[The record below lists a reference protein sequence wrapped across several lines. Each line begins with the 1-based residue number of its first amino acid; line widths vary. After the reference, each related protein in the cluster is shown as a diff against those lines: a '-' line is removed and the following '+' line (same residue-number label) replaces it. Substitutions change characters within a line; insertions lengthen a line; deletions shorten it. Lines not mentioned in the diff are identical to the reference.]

1 MKKKKRHIR
10 DLKAKIVAA
19 KQVLNNMLTQ
29 YTEAL
34 AVWDRMSQEYQQL
47 GPTIMDPP
55 SPLPSEWGD
64 EYDGSEYED
73 SVISD
78 NADLHT
84 YPAQTLT
91 SEENREQWQPVKK
104 RKGRPNGQGN
114 AQEPTDVQMQVI
126 QHPPAEEAEEDID

>member
-1 MKKKKRHIR
+1 M
-10 DLKAKIVAA
+10 
-19 KQVLNNMLTQ
+19 QF
-29 YTEAL
+29 
-34 AVWDRMSQEYQQL
+34 WDRMSQEYQQL

-64 EYDGSEYED
+64 EYDGSEYEE

-114 AQEPTDVQMQVI
+114 TQDPTDVQMQVI